1 MQTRV
6 IWIGLWGVVVLLCT
20 GIGYAQNEITT
31 LTDFSVPEY
40 DAEGNLAS
48 ELLGDYA
55 DILPNGNARVRNL
68 RIDSYRDNEV
78 DMSITSPE
86 CEYIESEKAASSDAD
101 VRIARDNMVVT
112 GSGFSW
118 NAEENRLII
127 KSNVK
132 VVLKNA
138 RKQVKTG
145 DES

>member
-1 MQTRV
+1 MQSRV
-6 IWIGLWGVVVLLCT
+6 VWIGVWSVVVLLCAGT
-20 GIGYAQNEITT
+20 GYTQNEITT

-48 ELLGDYA
+48 ELMGDYA
-55 DILPNGNARVRNL
+55 DILPNGNVRVRNL
-68 RIDSYRDNEV
+68 RIDSYKDNEV

-86 CEYIESEKAASSDAD
+86 CEYYENEKTASSDAD

-118 NAEENRLII
+118 NAAENRLVI

-138 RKQVKTG
+138 RNQVNTG

>member
-1 MQTRV
+1 MRRWMKWTGV
-6 IWIGLWGVVVLLCT
+6 WCVVFLWCAGM
-20 GIGYAQNEITT
+20 GRAQNEITT

-55 DILPNGNARVRNL
+55 DILPNGNVRVRNL
-68 RIDSYRDNEV
+68 RIDSYKNNEV

-86 CEYIESEKAASSDAD
+86 CEYRESEKSASSDAD

-118 NAEENRLII
+118 DASENRLVI

-132 VVLKNA
+132 VVLKNV
-138 RKQVKTG
+138 RNQVKTG